1 MEYESSDLD
10 IREAE
15 ELCNAFELA
24 DSIVYRNYINRLDT
38 LDIVEIPGCS
48 DPFRRLFSTAERI
61 LLQDL
66 ESTRSVEHSDEKHS
80 DSAIK
85 NGKMP
90 VQKRVENYAHD

>member
-1 MEYESSDLD
+1 MKTRISVK
-10 IREAE
+10 
-15 ELCNAFELA
+15 NGGVKVF
-24 DSIVYRNYINRLDT
+24 N
-38 LDIVEIPGCS
+38 IVEIPGSS
-48 DPFRRLFSTAERI
+48 DKFRRLFSTGERI

-80 DSAIK
+80 DGAIK

>member
-1 MEYESSDLD
+1 MKTR
-10 IREAE
+10 IRVKSRGAKV
-15 ELCNAFELA
+15 F
-24 DSIVYRNYINRLDT
+24 
-38 LDIVEIPGCS
+38 DIVEIPGCS
-48 DPFRRLFSTAERI
+48 DPFRRFFFQTAERI

>member
-1 MEYESSDLD
+1 MQRFS
-10 IREAE
+10 
-15 ELCNAFELA
+15 
-24 DSIVYRNYINRLDT
+24 T
-38 LDIVEIPGCS
+38 LLKFQVVPTCS
-48 DPFRRLFSTAERI
+48 DGFFSTGERI

-90 VQKRVENYAHD
+90 VQKRVKNYAHD

>member
-1 MEYESSDLD
+1 MKTRIS
-10 IREAE
+10 
-15 ELCNAFELA
+15 
-24 DSIVYRNYINRLDT
+24 VKNRGAKVF
-38 LDIVEIPGCS
+38 DIVEFQVVPTRS
-48 DPFRRLFSTAERI
+48 DGFFTGERI

-80 DSAIK
+80 DGAIK

>member
-1 MEYESSDLD
+1 MKTR
-10 IREAE
+10 IRVKSRGAKV
-15 ELCNAFELA
+15 F
-24 DSIVYRNYINRLDT
+24 
-38 LDIVEIPGCS
+38 DIVEIP
-48 DPFRRLFSTAERI
+48 
-61 LLQDL
+61 DL